1 LVQECRAAGVDR
13 SAGCPVPV
21 KQRIQGMSRSKNPDR
36 PSGTAGQ
43 KSQQAEPAAGSTP
56 TLKQQRAA
64 HIEQKLAGFKLQ
76 HRRSRRNRLIL
87 IITAWTVGIALVAG
101 LAVFA
106 VISTLP
112 KSPPAAIDGVQ
123 TFSGLSSNHVTTPV
137 TYAQSPPVGGD
148 HSAVPLN
155 CAVYSEPVPNENAVH
170 SLEHGAVWV
179 TYDPQAVSGAQ
190 LDTLRKE
197 IPSTYAILSPYSG
210 LGTPVV
216 ASAWG
221 VQLKAAGADDP
232 RVKDFITK
240 YRSAKTAPEPGA
252 PCTGGLD
259 GPGKVK

>member
-1 LVQECRAAGVDR
+1 M
-13 SAGCPVPV
+13 P
-21 KQRIQGMSRSKNPDR
+21 RSKNPGR
-36 PSGTAGQ
+36 AAG
-43 KSQQAEPAAGSTP
+43 KDSQEAGPAAGSNP

-64 HIEQKLAGFKLQ
+64 QIEQKLAGFKREHQ
-76 HRRSRRNRLIL
+76 KNRRKRLIL
-87 IITAWTVGIALVAG
+87 IISAWTVGIALVAG
-101 LAVFA
+101 LVVFA
-106 VISTLP
+106 VVSTLP

-123 TFSGLSSNHVTTPV
+123 TFPGLSRNHVTGPV
-137 TYAQSPPVGGD
+137 AYAQSPPVGGD

-179 TYDPQAVSGAQ
+179 TYDPQTVSGAQ

-221 VQLKAAGADDP
+221 VQLKAAGVDDP

-252 PCTGGLD
+252 PCSGGID
-259 GPGKVK
+259 GPGKIK

>member
-1 LVQECRAAGVDR
+1 M
-13 SAGCPVPV
+13 P
-21 KQRIQGMSRSKNPDR
+21 RSKNPGR
-36 PSGTAGQ
+36 PAGTAGQ
-43 KSQQAEPAAGSTP
+43 KPQQAEPAAGSTP

-64 HIEQKLAGFKLQ
+64 QIEQKLAGFKLQ

-87 IITAWTVGIALVAG
+87 IITAWTVGIALAAG
-101 LAVFA
+101 LVVFA

-123 TFSGLSSNHVTTPV
+123 TFPGLSSNHVTGPV
-137 TYAQSPPVGGD
+137 KYAQSPPVGGD

-179 TYDPQAVSGAQ
+179 TYDPQTVSGTQ

-210 LGTPVV
+210 LPAPVV

-232 RVKDFITK
+232 RVKDFIAK

>member
-1 LVQECRAAGVDR
+1 M
-13 SAGCPVPV
+13 P
-21 KQRIQGMSRSKNPDR
+21 RSKNPDR
-36 PSGTAGQ
+36 PSEPGFPAG
-43 KSQQAEPAAGSTP
+43 AGSSP
-56 TLKQQRAA
+56 TLKEQRAA
-64 HIEQKLAGFKLQ
+64 DIAKKMVGFKREHQ
-76 HRRSRRNRLIL
+76 KKRRNRRIL
-87 IITAWTVGIALVAG
+87 IITAWAVGIALVAA
-101 LAVFA
+101 LVVFA
-106 VISTLP
+106 VISTQP

-123 TFSGLSSNHVTTPV
+123 TFSGLSRNHVTGPV
-137 TYAQSPPVGGD
+137 TYAQTPPAGGD

-197 IPSTYAILSPYSG
+197 IPSTYTILSPYSG
-210 LGTPVV
+210 LGAPVV

-221 VQLKAAGADDP
+221 VQLKATGVDDP

-252 PCTGGLD
+252 PCTGGID

>member
-1 LVQECRAAGVDR
+1 
-13 SAGCPVPV
+13 
-21 KQRIQGMSRSKNPDR
+21 MSRSKKPGR
-36 PSGTAGQ
+36 PAGTAGPE
-43 KSQQAEPAAGSTP
+43 SQPGAGSNP

-64 HIEQKLAGFKLQ
+64 HIQQKLAGFKLQ
-76 HRRSRRNRLIL
+76 HRRARRNRLIL
-87 IITAWTVGIALVAG
+87 ITTAWTVGIALVAG
-101 LAVFA
+101 LVVFA
-106 VISTLP
+106 VMSTMP

-123 TFSGLSSNHVTTPV
+123 VFSGLSANHVQTPAK
-137 TYAQSPPVGGD
+137 YGQNPPVGGD

-190 LDTLRKE
+190 LETLRKD
-197 IPSTYAILSPYSG
+197 IPSTYAILSPYIG
-210 LGTPVV
+210 LPSPVV

-232 RVKDFITK
+232 RVKDFISK
-240 YRSAKTAPEPGA
+240 YRSAKSAPEPGA

-259 GPGKVK
+259 GPGKIK